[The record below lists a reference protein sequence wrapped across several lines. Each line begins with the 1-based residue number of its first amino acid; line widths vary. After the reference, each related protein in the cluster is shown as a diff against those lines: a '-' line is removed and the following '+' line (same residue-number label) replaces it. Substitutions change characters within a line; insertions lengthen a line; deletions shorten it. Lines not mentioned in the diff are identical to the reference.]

1 MSFIQTRARH
11 KSFNNLSLTRAWYDT
26 KSFRS
31 LVRQLYMYCPIVL
44 YVTWRWCALIHFII
58 YKFLLLFFF
67 QINGGNFEINTTQR
81 DSNNISLVLSF
92 HFFPLIF
99 MQKYRTIEL
108 SDYRAVGLSSCRTLH
123 TKGWAGG
130 VCKQLEPPHQTK
142 IQVLLSSIGSWFFF
156 FASCFYYFYVP
167 FENISLMWW
176 RHHCRWK
183 GTFLGHC
190 FDAYRLL
197 SMEGSL

>member
-1 MSFIQTRARH
+1 M
-11 KSFNNLSLTRAWYDT
+11 
-26 KSFRS
+26 
-31 LVRQLYMYCPIVL
+31 
-44 YVTWRWCALIHFII
+44 HFII

-99 MQKYRTIEL
+99 MQKV
-108 SDYRAVGLSSCRTLH
+108 SDYRAVGLSNGRTLH

-156 FASCFYYFYVP
+156 FCQLFLLFLRSIREYFTQ
-167 FENISLMWW
+167 LM
-176 RHHCRWK
+176 
-183 GTFLGHC
+183 TST
-190 FDAYRLL
+190 L
-197 SMEGSL
+197 SMKRYIFRSMLWRLQTFKYGGIFIVPQRLWHKASVFDVSSIRRTNPI

>member
-1 MSFIQTRARH
+1 M
-11 KSFNNLSLTRAWYDT
+11 
-26 KSFRS
+26 
-31 LVRQLYMYCPIVL
+31 
-44 YVTWRWCALIHFII
+44 HFII

-92 HFFPLIF
+92 HFPPLIF

-142 IQVLLSSIGSWFFF
+142 IQASVLNRILIFFLPVVF
-156 FASCFYYFYVP
+156 IIFTFHSRIFHSCDDVTIVNEKVNF
-167 FENISLMWW
+167 
-176 RHHCRWK
+176 
-183 GTFLGHC
+183 
-190 FDAYRLL
+190 
-197 SMEGSL
+197 